1 MRLSSR
7 NCGNSM
13 ISTMQRTPVRAKFH
27 VCQQM
32 GHGLPLPPLMPI
44 STPSPWILSTGRIE
58 ISKKK
63 KKKQECK
70 LCKSKYN
77 LLSILGDQIH
87 STCYK
92 PYKVSWFYNIC
103 AYIRACLLQGRRN
116 FFQEDMWYYCYFSNQ
131 DMLMLRR
138 SVITAKSCRNEDLL
152 PTELGDF
159 FLKKPGIIDKVQ
171 KKSTFSEC
179 GNYFM

>member
-63 KKKQECK
+63 KKKNRNVSSANPSIICFRFWVIK
-70 LCKSKYN
+70 YIVLVTNRTKSHDFITYVHISG
-77 LLSILGDQIH
+77 LAS
-87 STCYK
+87 
-92 PYKVSWFYNIC
+92 YKVGGTSFKRIC
-103 AYIRACLLQGRRN
+103 DIIVIFRIKICLCWGGL
-116 FFQEDMWYYCYFSNQ
+116 S
-131 DMLMLRR
+131 
-138 SVITAKSCRNEDLL
+138 
-152 PTELGDF
+152 
-159 FLKKPGIIDKVQ
+159 
-171 KKSTFSEC
+171 
-179 GNYFM
+179 